1 MTRTFT
7 TPRFQTAFDPV
18 IEPLALPGELR
29 SGAAAELTTVD
40 QMVRGNAVI
49 GRFSASP
56 ALLGVKVRPTGRP
69 VRVTA
74 HFRFD
79 SMSLDWWEQRVTTP
93 GPIRGAGAPR
103 LLLVRAQGKTRGAAL
118 LIRPAVDFR
127 RAATGVV
134 CFDLRPEELTAEGLF
149 VFEMLSID
157 TGRPAWAPA
166 VPAGSVGIMMD
177 VIEFAEVEGDREI
190 GLVSTGTLPAD
201 PGNGGLTLGAGY
213 FVANPGD
220 RDEPRRWIARATLVE
235 PVLPGPR
242 TKFAPFVDPVGEP
255 IESPPSRD
263 TKQRIK
269 YRAKRAARWVVPV
282 AAVPVARRVRRRAA
296 GLDRRLLRVAKRWM
310 SARSVSWMSTS
321 LSAPRASARN
331 PLADVM
337 FDLVSRNLVQVELAG
352 IGAAATPGVQVR
364 ARAGAEI
371 EIVIDGPL
379 TVPALVRLSIDP
391 SSLRGV
397 PGVDDK
403 RVRWELVET
412 ES

>member
-201 PGNGGLTLGAGY
+201 PGDGRLTLGAGY